1 MKVNNPTIHCC
12 CEDAKSTYK
21 SIYLGMYMYNM
32 CDIATTKDVIKKIA
46 KSLFLKGLS
55 DITERAHACRE
66 RRQFIAN

>member
-1 MKVNNPTIHCC
+1 
-12 CEDAKSTYK
+12 
-21 SIYLGMYMYNM
+21 MYNM
-32 CDIATTKDVIKKIA
+32 CDIATTEDVIKKIA